1 MGRKYLFIILIS
13 LLGLAIYIVPFIS
26 MKGSILDP
34 NAGFLSWGLIA
45 TVFVSFSVLGLFLEF
60 ERAATGAKEI
70 ALVAMLGTIS
80 ALSRLPF
87 ASLMNFQPCT
97 FFIICSGYVFGPM
110 AGFMTASMTAL
121 VSNMFLGHG
130 PWTPYQ
136 MFTWGLV
143 GITAGW
149 LRGLRLTGR
158 KEIIVLAVF
167 GFIWGWL
174 YGVIIN
180 VWFWAFFVQPH
191 TIVTYLLTLLNA
203 VIWDGSHAVAN
214 AFFVSIFGARV
225 IRTLDRFKKR
235 FYWKT
240 GGVMADVT
248 VPSSQTNA
256 NSN

>member
-1 MGRKYLFIILIS
+1 MGRKYYFIILII
-13 LLGLAIYIVPFIS
+13 LLGLGIYIAPFIS
-26 MKGSILDP
+26 LKGSILDP
-34 NAGFLSWGLIA
+34 NTGFLSWGLITTA
-45 TVFVSFSVLGLFLEF
+45 FVCLSVLGFYLEF

-97 FFIICSGYVFGPM
+97 FFIICAGYVFGPM
-110 AGFMTASMTAL
+110 AGFMTASLTAL
-121 VSNMFLGHG
+121 VSNMFLGQG
-130 PWTPYQ
+130 PWTAYQ
-136 MFTWGLV
+136 IFTWGLV

-158 KEIIVLAVF
+158 REIIVLAVF

-180 VWFWAFFVQPH
+180 LWFWAFFVQPL
-191 TIVTYLLTLLNA
+191 TWVTYLLTLLNA

-214 AFFVSIFGARV
+214 VLFVSVFGSRV
-225 IRTLDRFKKR
+225 IRTLERFQKR
-235 FYWKT
+235 FYWKNAGMIT
-240 GGVMADVT
+240 GAAAT
-248 VPSSQTNA
+248 VRSIGSG
-256 NSN
+256 